1 MTKTGGTTGTG
12 KTPYR
17 PTGGTC
23 DLGVLVGQARKDSVT
38 SPCRLQPSV
47 SRHKVEAAAR
57 NPPDAQEWEPGA
69 SHHPAR
75 ARVLH
80 LGRPASVARSTL
92 PGEPPAWGGE
102 GSLKPRTPYPQ
113 LSSGIAK

>member
-57 NPPDAQEWEPGA
+57 NPPDAQECKPGPHITPPAPA
-69 SHHPAR
+69 SCISG
-75 ARVLH
+75 VLSLWRGPLSQGSH
-80 LGRPASVARSTL
+80 LG
-92 PGEPPAWGGE
+92 GEERGA
-102 GSLKPRTPYPQ
+102 
-113 LSSGIAK
+113 